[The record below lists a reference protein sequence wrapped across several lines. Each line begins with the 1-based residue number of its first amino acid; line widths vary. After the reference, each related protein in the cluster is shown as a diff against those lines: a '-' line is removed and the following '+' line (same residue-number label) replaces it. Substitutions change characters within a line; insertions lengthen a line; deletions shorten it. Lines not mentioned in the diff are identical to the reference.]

1 MQTSSEP
8 SHVAGSSQVD
18 DAGLHM
24 EDEIADFSQVPWE
37 GWVSVF
43 FFLVLGMVV
52 LTQFITRYVL
62 NDSASWTEEIARYL
76 LVATVFSGAVIGVAR
91 NNHIQVDFVYRYLPT
106 TLARYLATLVDLIRS
121 AFYIAMVY
129 LCYLLIER
137 LGASRMTVVDLPIS
151 MLYWVCF
158 GGFAAMALRS
168 IQISV
173 IHWQR
178 GYSVLERPES
188 SMHDR

>member
-1 MQTSSEP
+1 VNRSSDATP
-8 SHVAGSSQVD
+8 VSLGPQD
-18 DAGLHM
+18 DAAGLHV
-24 EDEIADFSQVPWE
+24 EDEVADFSSVPWE

-43 FFLVLGMVV
+43 FFVILGLVV

-91 NNHIQVDFVYRYLPT
+91 NNHIQVDFVYRYLPKT
-106 TLARYLATLVDLIRS
+106 AARLLATLVDLVRS

-129 LCYLLIER
+129 LCYLLIDK
-137 LGASRMTVVDLPIS
+137 LGASRMTVVDLPVS

-158 GGFAAMALRS
+158 GGFAAMAMRS
-168 IQISV
+168 LQISV
-173 IHWQR
+173 IHWRR
-178 GYSVLERPES
+178 GYSVLEQPDSALR
-188 SMHDR
+188 